1 MEKKLIL
8 RISVVSVVI
17 VALLLITIF
26 IIIPEL
32 SILDCVNRSEYTY
45 QSPEN
50 INDGFEV
57 GSLDEVN
64 IDSMLIEMAVKEIR
78 CGRYPEVH
86 SMLIFKDD
94 MLVFEEYFTGHKWQ
108 YDAPNHHG
116 ELVNWN
122 MSISHNIHS
131 DTKSI
136 TSACIGIAIDE
147 GFIESVNQSIF
158 DYLPDHQ
165 HLNTDGKD
173 KITIEHLLTMTSG
186 LKWPEWSAP
195 YSSMDNPEIGIW
207 WSEKDPV
214 SYILEKPLITEP
226 GTYFIYSGGNMKVLG
241 EIIRYA
247 SNMSLDD
254 FSNKYLFEP
263 LEIDNAN
270 WTERFESGVINA
282 AAGLFLTPRDM
293 TKVGAT
299 FLNSGVWNETQ
310 IISEQW
316 VNKSAN
322 PYLGNKGIDIPG
334 EDSGILGYSYSWWT
348 KQYSISNMYSAS
360 GFGGQHIIVLPEVN
374 TVVVFTGGNYLT
386 YRPPFKILEE
396 YIIPSFE

>member
-1 MEKKLIL
+1 MEKKVIL

-17 VALLLITIF
+17 VALLLITIL

-64 IDSMLIEMAVKEIR
+64 IDSMLIEKAVKEIR

-94 MLVFEEYFTGHKWQ
+94 KLVFEEYFMGHKWQ
-108 YDAPNHHG
+108 WDAPNHHG
-116 ELVNWN
+116 ELVSWN
-122 MSISHNIHS
+122 MSMTHNIHS

-136 TSACIGIAIDE
+136 TSACIGIAIDL

-165 HLNTDGKD
+165 HLSIEGKHR
-173 KITIEHLLTMTSG
+173 ITIEHLLTMTSG
-186 LKWPEWSAP
+186 LRWPEWSAP
-195 YSSMDNPEIGIW
+195 YSSMDNPEVGIW

-214 SYILEKPLITEP
+214 SYILEKPLIAEP

-241 EIIRYA
+241 EILRYA

-263 LEIDNAN
+263 LGIDSAN
-270 WTERFESGVINA
+270 WTERFVSGVINA
-282 AAGLFLTPRDM
+282 AAGLILTPRDM
-293 TKVGAT
+293 TKIGAT

-316 VNKSAN
+316 VEKSAI
-322 PYLGNKGIDIPG
+322 PYPSNTWIDVPG

-348 KQYSISNMYSAS
+348 KQYSKSNMYSAG
-360 GFGGQHIIVLPEVN
+360 GFGGQHIMVLPEVN

-386 YRPPFKILEE
+386 YRPPYKILEE
-396 YIIPSFE
+396 YIIPSIE